1 MYRERH
7 SFECETNGRSVM
19 AYRFDEQIGAILQS
33 VELNPDWQRRIIQL
47 TVQDQEGPD
56 PREIQEKRRRISR
69 AYAEGAFT
77 DGEFEE
83 RLAEIDALMA
93 RTSVTDLPTLEEAAE
108 LFQNLPT
115 LWTEATPPERRQPL
129 NPLIERVYVDME
141 SKLVGAIT
149 PVPAFRAVLD
159 AAIQRVDGSKALLLT
174 EGELDQT
181 KVWSWW
187 RRGRVEL
194 PVQTRSSSDRAK
206 SKIEQLYL
214 PMNSAA
220 QKSSHVH
227 R

>member
-19 AYRFDEQIGAILQS
+19 AHRFDQQIGAILQS

-56 PREIQEKRRRISR
+56 PREILEKRRRISR

-77 DGEFEE
+77 DREFDQK
-83 RLAEIDALMA
+83 LAELDALVA
-93 RTSVTDLPTLEEAAE
+93 KTPVTDLPTLGEAAE
-108 LFQNLPT
+108 LFQNLPA
-115 LWTEATPPERRQPL
+115 LWTEATPQERRQLL

-141 SKLVGAIT
+141 SKLVGAIA
-149 PVPAFRAVLD
+149 PVPAFRTVLD
-159 AAIQRVDGSKALLLT
+159 AAIQRVDGSTAILLT
-174 EGELDQT
+174 DEELQQT

-194 PVQTRSSSDRAK
+194 PVQKA
-206 SKIEQLYL
+206 L
-214 PMNSAA
+214 
-220 QKSSHVH
+220 
-227 R
+227 